1 MSKKVNK
8 FLAFSYFLILYLAV
22 KQGEVMKYYV
32 YHSVY
37 IVLIFCSS
45 LLSNAPE
52 TSPLLIPSIFSKRP
66 SSERKENA
74 KIVLANL
81 AQMIGHIGSI
91 VEEPHDTATVETA
104 VTNIVSNI
112 VKITM
117 HAVHNKKT
125 GMLHKIP
132 HIMPKNYQ
140 LTL

>member
-1 MSKKVNK
+1 
-8 FLAFSYFLILYLAV
+8 
-22 KQGEVMKYYV
+22 MKHCLQYV
-32 YHSVY
+32 IY
-37 IVLIFCSS
+37 VLMTSPSCY
-45 LLSNAPE
+45 LLSDTKAS
-52 TSPLLIPSIFSKRP
+52 SPLIPSIFSKKP

-125 GMLHKIP
+125 VMLHKIP
-132 HIMPKNYQ
+132 HIMPKNYK